1 MDGKQAAS
9 RQIVLLIPHLNHD
22 PCHSWCL
29 INVPDFQTTF
39 LHRPS
44 HDSQCSNSSFL
55 PNFGHLM

>member
-9 RQIVLLIPHLNHD
+9 RHIVLLIPHLNHD

-39 LHRPS
+39 LHPA
-44 HDSQCSNSSFL
+44 
-55 PNFGHLM
+55 PLMTLSVATAHFCQTLAT